1 MSWATLK
8 NKNFSRKFQQGVH
21 FTFIFQC
28 QLLQLSLH
36 HNLLLC
42 WAPTNRFQ
50 QKLYLHYVSFMQ
62 CYHNA
67 LEQFERFS
75 MECFPN
81 KILMGSL
88 FTISFVLGNV
98 LGILIKYLEI
108 LSCSMFVLLVTHS
121 QKFNYIHT
129 LRTAF
134 LERNINLY
142 GIEKWICNPIN
153 TCRPSVSH
161 ITVGNWSRYFY

>member
-1 MSWATLK
+1 MFISLLFFSASFYSSVFTITFCYTGHLLTD
-8 NKNFSRKFQQGVH
+8 FSRSFIYTVSVSCNVTIMRLNNLKDFQWNVFQTKF
-21 FTFIFQC
+21 
-28 QLLQLSLH
+28 
-36 HNLLLC
+36 
-42 WAPTNRFQ
+42 
-50 QKLYLHYVSFMQ
+50 
-62 CYHNA
+62 
-67 LEQFERFS
+67 
-75 MECFPN
+75 
-81 KILMGSL
+81 LMGSL

-153 TCRPSVSH
+153 TCRPSVTLQLA
-161 ITVGNWSRYFY
+161 IDKDIFIKR